1 MCPVCI
7 TSMVLTA
14 AGAASTGGLTALVVT
29 KLHAKIGARKI
40 NLTNQIKGEQ
50 NEPTNREQERA
61 PESCVSR

>member
-14 AGAASTGGLTALVVT
+14 AGATSTGGLAALVVT

-40 NLTNQIKGEQ
+40 NLTTQIKGEQ
-50 NEPTNREQERA
+50 NEPTNREHDRA